1 MLLIAL
7 LGAYAASGECAA
19 RNAGNASGRSPMG
32 TTLQCAARNAGNASG
47 RSPMGTTPQCAA
59 RNGVNASGRSPMGTT
74 LQSAARAS
82 APEHRMPAESP
93 RAARIGIPEGS
104 RPARSFQYGVE
115 QTLVFSVF
123 QRHEQTRVSYAMP
136 FSVLPAGLESPSQT
150 EVAFVAMSAAGG
162 SRSADFK
169 TPVASAR
176 IVSRSALAAQLVAE
190 VNAERAQRGLTRLSE
205 DSDLTAAARIR
216 AREIASVFSHTRPDG
231 SSCFT
236 VSEKAYGEN
245 IARGHGSVDRVMA
258 AWMSSAGH
266 RANILRASYGSIGVC
281 CLQIDG
287 VYCWVQLF
295 GK

>member
-1 MLLIAL
+1 MNIRKLGGTMLLIAL

-19 RNAGNASGRSPMG
+19 RNAWNASGRSPMG
-32 TTLQCAARNAGNASG
+32 TTLQCAARN
-47 RSPMGTTPQCAA
+47 
-59 RNGVNASGRSPMGTT
+59 GVNASGRDPMGTAPQNT
-74 LQSAARAS
+74 ARAS

-104 RPARSFQYGVE
+104 RPARCFQHGAE
-115 QTLVFSVF
+115 QTSVFSAF
-123 QRHEQTRVSYAMP
+123 RHQEQTKVSYVLP
-136 FSVLPAGLESPSQT
+136 FSALPAGLESPLQT

-162 SRSADFK
+162 SRSADFE

-205 DSDLTAAARIR
+205 DSDLSAAARIR
-216 AREIASVFSHTRPDG
+216 AREIASLFSHTRPDG

>member
-32 TTLQCAARNAGNASG
+32 TAPQCAARNAGNASG
-47 RSPMGTTPQCAA
+47 RSPMGTALQCAA

-74 LQSAARAS
+74 PQS
-82 APEHRMPAESP
+82 
-93 RAARIGIPEGS
+93 AARIGIPEGS
-104 RPARSFQYGVE
+104 RPARCFQHGAE
-115 QTLVFSVF
+115 QTSVFSVF
-123 QRHEQTRVSYAMP
+123 RRHEQTKVSYVLP
-136 FSVLPAGLESPSQT
+136 FSVLPTGLESPSQT
-150 EVAFVAMSAAGG
+150 EVAFVAMSASNG

-176 IVSRSALAAQLVAE
+176 IVSRSALAAQVVAE

-205 DSDLTAAARIR
+205 DSDLSAAARIR